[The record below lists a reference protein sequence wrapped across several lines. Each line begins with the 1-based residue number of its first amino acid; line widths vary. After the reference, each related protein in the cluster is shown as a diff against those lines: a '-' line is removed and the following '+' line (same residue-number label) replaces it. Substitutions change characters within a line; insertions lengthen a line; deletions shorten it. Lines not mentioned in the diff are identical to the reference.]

1 METKQFWE
9 LIVNKLKKENLIDP
23 DIIEEYILTSELVKI
38 SNKEYVILVRSN
50 LGVTILNELKEV
62 FVYGFKSFLNDYVAV
77 EFSTKVIFNKN
88 NKANIKKEEAS
99 KLLPD
104 NALTFDNFIV
114 GSSNKQANLAAKNV
128 VTNPGSSFN
137 PLFIYGD
144 SGLGKTHLLQ
154 AIKNEAT
161 LSNKKV
167 LYLTSEDFTKSV
179 VNALNKGD
187 LKEIED
193 LKNKINSND
202 FFILDDIQFLSK
214 KDKTNEFFFN
224 IINNFTENGKQLVFS
239 SDKTPELLNGF
250 EKRMITRF
258 NSGLSTPI
266 NSLDIATAKLIIE
279 WEIKK
284 QGLKQKIKEDAIVY
298 LAQNFSDD
306 VRKIKGIVNR
316 LLFFGI
322 QSDLNHVIDLENIID
337 LFKDTPSANLGLLNV
352 KKIKEVV
359 AKKYDVTIKAIDGK
373 ARTTEIK
380 NARHLAMY
388 FAKIILNHTSTQIGA
403 EFGGRDHSTVL
414 SAISRIEKLIY
425 KEKEFKKIVESLKNE
440 IVVK

>member
-1 METKQFWE
+1 METKLLWE
-9 LIVNKLKKENLIDP
+9 QIVNKLSKEKLIDQ
-23 DIIEEYILTSELVKI
+23 DILEEYIITSELIKL
-38 SNKEYVILVRSN
+38 SDKEFVVLVRSN
-50 LGVTILNELKEV
+50 LGVTILNEFKEV
-62 FVYGFKSFLNDYVAV
+62 FIYEFKTLLNDYVSI
-77 EFSTKVIFNKN
+77 EFSTRKVFDKN
-88 NKANIKKEEAS
+88 NKKES
-99 KLLPD
+99 KREKLNVSLPE
-104 NALTFDNFIV
+104 NSLTFDNFIV
-114 GSSNKQANLAAKNV
+114 GSSNKQANLAAKSV

-154 AIKNEAT
+154 AIKNQAILT
-161 LSNKKV
+161 NKKV
-167 LYLTSEDFTKSV
+167 LYFTSEEFTKKV

-187 LKEIED
+187 LTEIEE
-193 LKNKINSND
+193 LKSEINSND
-202 FFILDDIQFLSK
+202 FFILDDVQFLSK

-250 EKRMITRF
+250 DKRMITRF

-266 NSLDIATAKLIIE
+266 NSLDIPTAKLIIE

-284 QGLKQKIKEDAIVY
+284 QGLKQKVNEDAVVY

-306 VRKIKGIVNR
+306 VRKIKGLVNR

-322 QSDLNHVIDLENIID
+322 QNDLGHVIDLDDVVD

-359 AKKYDVTIKAIDGK
+359 GKKYDVTLKAIDGK
-373 ARTTEIK
+373 ARTTAIK
-380 NARHLAMY
+380 NARHLSMY

-440 IVVK
+440 IIGK

>member
-1 METKQFWE
+1 METKQLWE
-9 LIVNKLKKENLIDP
+9 QIVNKLKKENLIDS

-38 SNKEYVILVRSN
+38 SNKEFIVLVRSN
-50 LGVTILNELKEV
+50 LGVTILNELKDV
-62 FVYGFKSFLNDYVAV
+62 FIYEFKAFLNEYVAV
-77 EFSTKVIFNKN
+77 EFSTKTIFNKN
-88 NKANIKKEEAS
+88 NKANAKKEECS
-99 KLLPD
+99 KILPE
-104 NALTFDNFIV
+104 NALTFENFIV
-114 GSSNKQANLAAKNV
+114 GSSNKQANLAAKSV

-154 AIKNEAT
+154 AIKNEAI
-161 LSNKKV
+161 LHDKKV
-167 LYLTSEDFTKSV
+167 LYLTSEDFTKSI
-179 VNALNKGD
+179 VNALNKGNF
-187 LKEIED
+187 KEIED
-193 LKNKINSND
+193 LKNEINFNE
-202 FFILDDIQFLSK
+202 FFILDDVQFLSK

-224 IINNFTENGKQLVFS
+224 IINNFTDNGKQLVFS

-284 QGLKQKIKEDAIVY
+284 QGLKQKVKEDAIVY
-298 LAQNFSDD
+298 LAQNFSND

-322 QSDLNHVIDLENIID
+322 QNDLNHVIDLEDVID
-337 LFKDTPSANLGLLNV
+337 LFKDTPSANLGLLNI

-373 ARTTEIK
+373 ARTTDIK
-380 NARHLAMY
+380 NARHLSMY

-425 KEKEFKKIVESLKNE
+425 KEKGFKKIVESLKNE
-440 IVVK
+440 IIVK

>member
-1 METKQFWE
+1 METKKLWE
-9 LIVNKLKKENLIDP
+9 QIISKLKNENLIDA
-23 DIIEEYILTSELVKI
+23 DIIEEYITTSELINV
-38 SNKEYVILVRSN
+38 SSKEYVILVRSN
-50 LGVTILNELKEV
+50 LGVTILNELKDV
-62 FVYGFKSFLNDYVAV
+62 FIYEFKTVLGEFVSV
-77 EFSTKVIFNKN
+77 EFSTKTIFNKN
-88 NKANIKKEEAS
+88 KPMNIKVQAVSEKE
-99 KLLPD
+99 LPT
-104 NALTFDNFIV
+104 NALTFSNFIV
-114 GSSNKQANLAAKNV
+114 GASNKQANLAAKSV
-128 VTNPGSSFN
+128 VSNPGSTFN
-137 PLFIYGD
+137 PLFIYGE

-154 AIKNEAT
+154 AIKNEAW
-161 LSNKKV
+161 LNNKKV
-167 LYLTSEDFTKSV
+167 LYLTSEDFTKTV

-187 LKEIED
+187 FNEIET
-193 LKNKINSND
+193 LKNEMNLND
-202 FFILDDIQFLSK
+202 FFILDDVQFLSK

-250 EKRMITRF
+250 DKRMITRF
-258 NSGLSTPI
+258 NSGLTTPI
-266 NSLDIATAKLIIE
+266 TALDVPTAKLIIE

-284 QGLKQKIKEDAIVY
+284 QGLKQKIKEEAVIY

-306 VRKIKGIVNR
+306 VRKIKGLVNR
-316 LLFFGI
+316 LSFFGI
-322 QSDLNHVIDLENIID
+322 QNDESYVIELDDVID

-352 KKIKEVV
+352 KKIKEIV

-373 ARTTEIK
+373 ARTTDIK
-380 NARHLAMY
+380 NARHLSMY

-440 IVVK
+440 ITG

>member
-1 METKQFWE
+1 METKKIWDQLVF
-9 LIVNKLKKENLIDP
+9 KLTKEKLIDQ
-23 DIIEEYILTSELVKI
+23 DIIEEYVATSELHKL
-38 SNKEYVILVRSN
+38 SDKEFVVLVRSN
-50 LGVTILNELKEV
+50 LGVTILNEFKDV
-62 FVYGFKSFLNDYVAV
+62 FIYEFKKILNDYVSV
-77 EFSTKVIFNKN
+77 EFSTKEVFDKN
-88 NKANIKKEEAS
+88 HKKEEKKENNS
-99 KLLPD
+99 LTLPAG
-104 NALTFDNFIV
+104 ALTFDNFIV
-114 GSSNKQANLAAKNV
+114 GSSNKQANLAAKSV
-128 VTNPGSSFN
+128 IANPGSSFN

-154 AIKNEAT
+154 AIKNQAS
-161 LSNKKV
+161 LNDKKV
-167 LYLTSEDFTKSV
+167 LYLTSEEFTKKV

-187 LKEIED
+187 LSEIEE
-193 LKNKINSND
+193 LKMEINSNE
-202 FFILDDIQFLSK
+202 FFILDDVQFLSK

-224 IINNFTENGKQLVFS
+224 IINNFTDNGKQLVFS

-250 EKRMITRF
+250 DKRMITRF

-266 NSLDIATAKLIIE
+266 NSLDIPTAKLIIE

-284 QGLKQKIKEDAIVY
+284 QGLKQKVKEDAVVY

-306 VRKIKGIVNR
+306 VRKIKGLVNR

-322 QSDLNHVIDLENIID
+322 QNDLGHVIDLEDVID

-359 AKKYDVTIKAIDGK
+359 AKKYDVTLKAIDGK
-373 ARTTEIK
+373 ARTTAIK
-380 NARHLAMY
+380 NARHLSMY

-440 IVVK
+440 IIGK

>member
-1 METKQFWE
+1 METKALWE
-9 LIVNKLKKENLIDP
+9 KLINKLKKEKLIDQ
-23 DIIEEYILTSELVKI
+23 DIIEEYIVTSELIKI
-38 SNKEYVILVRSN
+38 SNTEFVILVRSN
-50 LGVTILNELKEV
+50 LGVTILNEFKKV
-62 FVYGFKSFLNDYVAV
+62 FVYEFKSVLNSYVSV
-77 EFSTKVIFNKN
+77 DFSTKEIFEKN
-88 NKANIKKEEAS
+88 TKKENKKEPINTVLS
-99 KLLPD
+99 E
-104 NALTFDNFIV
+104 NALTFENFIV

-128 VTNPGSSFN
+128 VANPGMSFN

-154 AIKNEAT
+154 AIKNQAE
-161 LSNKKV
+161 LNGKKV
-167 LYLTSEDFTKSV
+167 LYLTSEEFTKRI

-187 LKEIED
+187 LSEIEE
-193 LKNKINSND
+193 LKTEINSNE
-202 FFILDDIQFLSK
+202 FFILDDVQFLSK

-250 EKRMITRF
+250 DKRMITRF

-266 NSLDIATAKLIIE
+266 NALDIPTAKLIIE
-279 WEIKK
+279 AEIKK
-284 QGLKQKIKEDAIVY
+284 QGLKQKIKEDAVVY

-306 VRKIKGIVNR
+306 VRKIKGLVNR

-322 QSDLNHVIDLENIID
+322 QNDLGHIIDLEDVID

-373 ARTTEIK
+373 ARTTAIK
-380 NARHLAMY
+380 NARHLSMY

-440 IVVK
+440 IIGK

>member
-1 METKQFWE
+1 METKQLWE
-9 LIVNKLKKENLIDP
+9 LIVNKFKKENLIDP

-38 SNKEYVILVRSN
+38 SNKEFIIIVRSN
-50 LGVTILNELKEV
+50 LGVTILNELKDV
-62 FVYGFKSFLNDYVAV
+62 FIYEFKSFLNEYVVV
-77 EFSTKVIFNKN
+77 EFSTKLIFNKN
-88 NKANIKKEEAS
+88 HKTNVKKEQNS
-99 KLLPD
+99 KILSE
-104 NALTFDNFIV
+104 NALTFENFIV

-161 LSNKKV
+161 LLDKKV

-179 VNALNKGD
+179 VNVLNKGN
-187 LKEIED
+187 LKEIEE
-193 LKNKINSND
+193 LKNEINSND
-202 FFILDDIQFLSK
+202 FFILDDVQFLSK

-266 NSLDIATAKLIIE
+266 NSLDVATAKLIIE

-284 QGLKQKIKEDAIVY
+284 QGLKQKVNENAVIY

-306 VRKIKGIVNR
+306 VRKIKGVVNR
-316 LLFFGI
+316 ILFFGI
-322 QSDLNHVIDLENIID
+322 QSDLSHIIDLEDVVD

-352 KKIKEVV
+352 KRIKEVV

-373 ARTTEIK
+373 ARTNDVK
-380 NARHLAMY
+380 NARHLSMY
-388 FAKIILNHTSTQIGA
+388 FTRIILNHTSTQIGA
-403 EFGGRDHSTVL
+403 EFGGKDHSTVL

-425 KEKEFKKIVESLKNE
+425 KEKEFKKIVETLKNE
-440 IVVK
+440 ILTK